1 MEDSSRSKPHLAGLK
16 EREGTGWGSVTLRSA
31 ETSPRGAALDRS
43 ARGEFTRWADPCRLG
58 RGTYTPAPSMED
70 KEGAGALPVMLGGS
84 WNDQAWFRDDVGLWS
99 NFSDAPE
106 ESFI

>member
-1 MEDSSRSKPHLAGLK
+1 
-16 EREGTGWGSVTLRSA
+16 
-31 ETSPRGAALDRS
+31 
-43 ARGEFTRWADPCRLG
+43 
-58 RGTYTPAPSMED
+58 MED